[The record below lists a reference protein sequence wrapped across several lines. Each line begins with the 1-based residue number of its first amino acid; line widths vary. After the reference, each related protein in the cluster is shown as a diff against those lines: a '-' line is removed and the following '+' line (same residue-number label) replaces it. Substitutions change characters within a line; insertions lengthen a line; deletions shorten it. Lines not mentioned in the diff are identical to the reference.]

1 MNVNED
7 EFRKALNTLDSAVNA
22 FNGLLDGSTTEH
34 KDQEDQGQLVIESIL
49 NEFDFE
55 KVHTIMT
62 KLDWGWVSDE
72 GEDDCGVIF
81 SVPSVVQLK
90 YRAKQLLED
99 VLIKGRANTE
109 SNTYYI
115 FSGGFK
121 ATYNRYLDVDNLELE
136 FIVESWDEDIC
147 K

>member
-7 EFRKALNTLDSAVNA
+7 EFRKALNALDSAVNA
-22 FNGLLDGSTTEH
+22 FNGLLDGSTSEH
-34 KDQEDQGQLVIESIL
+34 QDREDQGQLVIESIL

-55 KVHTIMT
+55 KVHTILT

-72 GEDDCGVIF
+72 GEGDLGVSF
-81 SVPSVVQLK
+81 SVPSVEQLK
-90 YRAKQLLED
+90 YRAKQLLND
-99 VLIKGRANTE
+99 VLVKGRANKE
-109 SNTYYI
+109 SDIYYI
-115 FSGGFK
+115 SSGGFK

>member
-7 EFRKALNTLDSAVNA
+7 EFRKALNALDSAVNA

-62 KLDWGWVSDE
+62 KLDWGWVSD
-72 GEDDCGVIF
+72 DSNMQVF
-81 SVPSVVQLK
+81 SVPSVEQLK
-90 YRAKQLLED
+90 CLAKQLLND
-99 VLIKGRANTE
+99 VLVKGRANKE
-109 SNTYYI
+109 SDIYYI
-115 FSGGFK
+115 YSGGFK

>member
-7 EFRKALNTLDSAVNA
+7 EFRKALNALDSAVNA

-34 KDQEDQGQLVIESIL
+34 KDQEEQGQLVIESIL

-62 KLDWGWVSDE
+62 KLDWGWVSD
-72 GEDDCGVIF
+72 DSNMQVF
-81 SVPSVVQLK
+81 SVPSVEQLK
-90 YRAKQLLED
+90 CLAKQLLND
-99 VLIKGRANTE
+99 VLVKGRANKE
-109 SNTYYI
+109 SDIYYI
-115 FSGGFK
+115 CSGGFK

>member
-7 EFRKALNTLDSAVNA
+7 EFRKALNALDSAVNA
-22 FNGLLDGSTTEH
+22 FNGLLDGSTSDH

-62 KLDWGWVSDE
+62 KLDWGWVSD
-72 GEDDCGVIF
+72 DSNMQVF
-81 SVPSVVQLK
+81 SVPSVEQLK
-90 YRAKQLLED
+90 CLAKQLLND
-99 VLIKGRANTE
+99 VLVKGRANKE
-109 SNTYYI
+109 SDIYYI
-115 FSGGFK
+115 YSGGFK